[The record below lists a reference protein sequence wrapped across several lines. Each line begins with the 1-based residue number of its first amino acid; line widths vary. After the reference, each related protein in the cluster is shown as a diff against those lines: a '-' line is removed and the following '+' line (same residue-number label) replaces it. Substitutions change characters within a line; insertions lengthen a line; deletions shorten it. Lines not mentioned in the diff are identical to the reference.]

1 MQIPVMAADGIIC
14 RLIVSPA
21 VAVKPH
27 SQPNATTLPPP
38 SEAAKIF
45 LNVSEGERWGHRFKP
60 PAVTISTHSTTIS
73 SALLEKPDARE
84 SAMPAKKSEA
94 EQARSQH
101 ADLAKH
107 YRAIGPAAI
116 LAALICA
123 PKKRNAKAAQTAK
136 AA

>member
-73 SALLEKPDARE
+73 SALLEKNLTQGKAPCQRRK
-84 SAMPAKKSEA
+84 AKPNK
-94 EQARSQH
+94 
-101 ADLAKH
+101 
-107 YRAIGPAAI
+107 PAANTPI
-116 LAALICA
+116 SPSTTA
-123 PKKRNAKAAQTAK
+123 PLVRPRSLQR
-136 AA
+136 

>member
-1 MQIPVMAADGIIC
+1 
-14 RLIVSPA
+14 
-21 VAVKPH
+21 
-27 SQPNATTLPPP
+27 
-38 SEAAKIF
+38 
-45 LNVSEGERWGHRFKP
+45 
-60 PAVTISTHSTTIS
+60 
-73 SALLEKPDARE
+73 
-84 SAMPAKKSEA
+84 MPAKKSEA

-123 PKKRNAKAAQTAK
+123 PKKRNAKVAQTAK